1 MVHERLFVDQGVDD
15 VGTLPTPLTKLAP
28 ASSNYLSAYL
38 QALEGVGP
46 AGARAL
52 RLRGIASWFD
62 VLANPGLA
70 PAVQRGRLME
80 SAHRAV
86 QALTSRDAAF
96 FIRVLPR
103 SEHWRIAAAMPER
116 AVFLDIETTGLS
128 RIYHRL
134 TVIGWAQ
141 AGQFH
146 ATVGDPTAEQTKH
159 LSSIFDSSILV
170 TYNGAHFDVP
180 FLRHHLPGL
189 PLPLAHVDLRHLGQR
204 LGLTGGQKKVEIALG
219 LKREDDVAG
228 LDGSAA
234 PALWFRHQRGDK
246 EALPLLLKYN
256 HADVDGLRILLSSM
270 STLLEPSG
278 LAGWST
284 SSYDD
289 WARREGL
296 TGGTY
301 GLAATAT
308 KSGPRLTLAE
318 VPKAWPVRVAGIDLS
333 GGPKSV
339 TGWALVSG
347 ADTETRALRTDDE
360 IVAATLAADPDIVS
374 IDAPLSLPVGRRSVD
389 DDDPTRAEFGI
400 TRAAE
405 RELRRRGVNTYPA
418 LIRSMQGLT
427 ARGIRLA
434 TAFRQLGLPVIE
446 SFPGAMQDILG
457 MPRKG
462 LSLDSLKTSLAEYGL
477 EGPFVSERVSHDEVD
492 AISSAIVG
500 QLFWEGKYE
509 ALGTPEED
517 FMIVP
522 DVDAKPSR
530 RHIIGLTGGVASGKS
545 TLAAYLEEQ
554 GYLRLSYSSVLRSLF
569 PADVGPADRT
579 DLRALGARVHSEQ
592 GQRWLSQQVIDRAE
606 GAQRI
611 VIDGIRFPADRALMV
626 ERFGS
631 AFDGVFL
638 FVDEPKRRERY
649 AARLDS
655 QDSFDVADNAPTE
668 KQVQQLR
675 PLSGVTFDNSGRKSA
690 LAEFARSL
698 ATRS

>member
-1 MVHERLFVDQGVDD
+1 MDGFVGAF
-15 VGTLPTPLTKLAP
+15 PTSDSKRVL

-38 QALEGVGP
+38 QALDGVGP
-46 AGARAL
+46 VGAQAL
-52 RLRGIASWFD
+52 RSRGIVDWFD
-62 VLANPGLA
+62 VLATPGLV
-70 PAVQRGRLME
+70 PVGQRGRLME
-80 SAHRAV
+80 SASRAV
-86 QALTSRDAAF
+86 EALQSRDAAF

-103 SEHWRIAAAMPER
+103 SEHWRLAAAMPDR

-146 ATVGDPTAEQTKH
+146 AAVGDPTAEQAEH
-159 LSSIFDSSILV
+159 LADMFKSSILV

-180 FLRHHLPGL
+180 FLRHHIPQL
-189 PLPLAHVDLRHLGQR
+189 PLPSAHVDLRHLGQR

-219 LKREDDVAG
+219 LERDDEVAG

-234 PALWFRHQRGDK
+234 PALWFRHQRGDRD
-246 EALPLLLKYN
+246 ALPLLLKYN
-256 HADVDGLRILLSSM
+256 HADVDGLRVLLASM
-270 STLLEPSG
+270 STLLEPTG
-278 LAGWST
+278 LQSWEA

-289 WARREGL
+289 WAQREGL
-296 TGGTY
+296 TGGAN
-301 GLAATAT
+301 GLASVAST
-308 KSGPRLTLAE
+308 SGPRLTLAE
-318 VPKAWPVRVAGIDLS
+318 VPKAWPIRVVGIDLS

-339 TGWALVSG
+339 TGWAEVVG
-347 ADTETRALRTDDE
+347 ADTKTRAFRTDDE
-360 IVAATLAADPDIVS
+360 IIAATLAAKPDIVS
-374 IDAPLSLPVGRRSVD
+374 IDAPLSLPVGRRTVD

-427 ARGIRLA
+427 ARGIQLA
-434 TAFRQLGLPVIE
+434 TSFRQLGLPVIE

-462 LSLDSLKTSLAEYGL
+462 LSLDALKTSLAEYGL
-477 EGPFVSERVSHDEVD
+477 KGPFVLERVSHDEVD

-509 ALGTPEED
+509 ALGTPDED

-522 DVDAKPSR
+522 DVDAAPSP
-530 RHIIGLTGGVASGKS
+530 RHVIGLTGGVASGKS
-545 TLAAYLEEQ
+545 TLAALLEEQ
-554 GYLRLSYSSVLRSLF
+554 GYQRVSYSSVLRSLF
-569 PADVGPADRT
+569 PAEVGPSART

-592 GQRWLSQQVIDRAE
+592 GQRWLSQQVINQVAAAE
-606 GAQRI
+606 RI
-611 VIDGIRFPADRALMV
+611 VVDGLRFPSDRALMV

-631 AFDGVFL
+631 SFEGVFL
-638 FVDEPKRRERY
+638 LVDEPKRRERY
-649 AARLDS
+649 TARLDS

-675 PLSGVTFDNSGRKSA
+675 PLSAVTFDNSGRKSA